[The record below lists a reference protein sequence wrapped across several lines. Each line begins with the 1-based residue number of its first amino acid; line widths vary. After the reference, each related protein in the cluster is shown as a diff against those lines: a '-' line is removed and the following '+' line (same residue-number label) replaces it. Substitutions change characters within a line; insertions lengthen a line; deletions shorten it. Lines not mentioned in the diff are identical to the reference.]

1 MVGAARG
8 WKRAALLVAAGAVV
22 ALTGGRAQAQ
32 GTPPLDTLVD
42 QVPTGAQ
49 AVQFSTFNLGGYS
62 DAALGYTLNM
72 SVDLTGNGSPQTVPQ
87 QVFGVYR
94 YQSGSWDEVVDGNQL
109 GLDLFN
115 GDSSNAGL
123 LAGLGHGLSGPLMA
137 FTPTPL
143 PAHGNVP
150 DLLALEIDYSLP
162 PSNAAVAM
170 IAIMQPNDGGYNIL
184 YSTKFKARG
193 RVDAVFATPDGVAI
207 QADGQL
213 PNDPACC
220 PNGTEFVRLALQ
232 PDGSLA
238 EAERCTKPGRHVTS
252 CS

>member
-1 MVGAARG
+1 MARGARG
-8 WKRAALLVAAGAVV
+8 WRRTALLIAAGAAIAV
-22 ALTGGRAQAQ
+22 AGGRARAQ
-32 GTPPLDTLVD
+32 GTPPLDMLVD
-42 QVPTGAQ
+42 QVPSGAQ
-49 AVQFSTFNLGGYS
+49 TVQFSTFHLGGYS

-72 SVDLTGNGSPQTVPQ
+72 SVDLTGSGTPQTVPQ

-94 YQSGSWDEVVDGNQL
+94 YDGSSWNEVVDGNQL
-109 GLDLFN
+109 GLNLFN
-115 GDSSNAGL
+115 GDSSNAPL

-143 PAHGNVP
+143 PAHGSVP
-150 DLLALEIDYSLP
+150 DLLALEVDYSLP
-162 PSNAAVAM
+162 PSNAEVAM
-170 IAIMQPNDGGYNIL
+170 IAIMQPNDGGYSVL

-193 RVDAVFATPDGVAI
+193 RVDAVYATPDGVAI
-207 QADGQL
+207 QADGAL
-213 PNDPACC
+213 PNDPTCC

-232 PDGSLA
+232 PDGSLT